1 MNNDKEE
8 NMTSDM
14 TLEGWINDKCSN
26 WRDHYESNYQ
36 QQHDEFYRIWR
47 GIWDKSDSM
56 RESERSRL
64 ICPATQQAVESSV
77 AEIEEATFG
86 RGKFFDI
93 KDDFQDSNSADIAII
108 RNQLEE
114 DMHFAKARSSIAEC
128 LLNAAIFGTGIGEL
142 ILDEVVELKTAS
154 QDQPEVG
161 LTAVGVEK
169 RERVLVRVDPIMPQN
184 FLIDPLATNIDDA
197 LGVAIDK
204 MVPMHSVEQGID
216 SGIYRDVEI
225 ESMASES
232 ELEDA
237 SKINMSDTGD
247 MVRLTKYYGL
257 VPTYL
262 LEGED
267 KDGEEILD
275 LPSETEMS
283 YPGLEE
289 EGEELGEEETS
300 STYTEVIVVIAN
312 GDTVLKVERNPYM
325 KKDRPVVAFAWD
337 TVPFKFWGRGICEK
351 AYNSQKA
358 LDTEMRARID
368 ALALTVHPMMGV
380 DASRMPRGAKLE
392 VRPGK
397 TILTN
402 GNPREIL
409 NPMHFGQL
417 DQVTFTQAA
426 QLQTMV
432 QQATGAIDSAGIPGS
447 INGTST
453 AAGISMG
460 LGAIIKRHKR
470 TLINFQES
478 FLIPFVEKAACR
490 YMQFEPELYPAK
502 DYKFVAS
509 SSLGIIAREYEVTQL
524 VQLLQTMSPESPMY
538 PMLVESIVDNMGL
551 ANREEIIMQ
560 LQNVNKPNPEEQQM
574 QQMQQQMAMEQAK
587 SSIENLK
594 AQTAEIVTR
603 IEQNRVETQLLP
615 IEQETKRM
623 AALAKSVGMDEF
635 EKLVKYAELELKEK
649 ELDVK
654 EKITDSQAKMAADN
668 NA

>member
-1 MNNDKEE
+1 MNNDNEMYTK
-8 NMTSDM
+8 MSLKD
-14 TLEGWINDKCSN
+14 WIIDKCMM
-26 WRDHYESNYQ
+26 WRDHYQSNYQ
-36 QQHDEFYRIWR
+36 EKHDEYYRIWR

-64 ICPATQQAVESSV
+64 ISPATQQAVESAV

-93 KDDFQDSNSADIAII
+93 KDDFQDNNPADVAII

-128 LLNAAIFGTGIGEL
+128 LLNSAIFGNGIGEL
-142 ILDEVVELKTAS
+142 ILDEMTELKTTS
-154 QDQPEVG
+154 QPQPEMG

-169 RERVLVRVDPIMPQN
+169 RERVIVRIDPIMPQN
-184 FLIDPLATNIDDA
+184 FLIDPLATNVDDA
-197 LGVAIDK
+197 LGVAIEK
-204 MVPMHSVEQGID
+204 MVSMHSIQQGID

-225 ESMASES
+225 ESIASDS
-232 ELEDA
+232 DLEDA
-237 SKINMSDTGD
+237 SKVTMLDTQD
-247 MVRLTKYYGL
+247 MIKLTKYYGL
-257 VPTYL
+257 VPT
-262 LEGED
+262 
-267 KDGEEILD
+267 D
-275 LPSETEMS
+275 L
-283 YPGLEE
+283 LEE
-289 EGEELGEEETS
+289 EDMPEDDESEVVEFPTMIEDEEGNKT
-300 STYTEVIVVIAN
+300 TYTEAIVVIAN
-312 GDTVLKVERNPYM
+312 DDTVLKVERNPYM
-325 KKDRPVVAFAWD
+325 KKDRPVIAFSWD

-368 ALALTVHPMMGV
+368 ALALTVHPMMGI
-380 DASRMPRGAKLE
+380 DASRMPRGAKLD

-402 GNPREIL
+402 GNPREVL
-409 NPMHFGQL
+409 TPMNFGQL
-417 DQVTFTQAA
+417 DQVTFSQAS
-426 QLQTMV
+426 QLQTMI

-447 INGTST
+447 INGEST

-470 TLINFQES
+470 TLINFQEN
-478 FLIPFVEKAACR
+478 FLIPLVEKAACR

-551 ANREEIIMQ
+551 ANREAIIAQ
-560 LQNVNKPNPEEQQM
+560 LRQVNKPNPEQQQM
-574 QQMQQQMAMEQAK
+574 QQMQQQMAIEQSK

-594 AQTAEIVTR
+594 AQTAEIVSR
-603 IEQNRVETQLLP
+603 IQQNNVETQLLP
-615 IEQETKRM
+615 IEEETKRI
-623 AALAKSVGMDEF
+623 AALAKSVGLDEF
-635 EKLVKYAELELKEK
+635 ERLVKYAELELKEK

-654 EKITDSQAKMAADN
+654 EKISESQVKMASDN
-668 NA
+668 NS

>member
-1 MNNDKEE
+1 MNNE
-8 NMTSDM
+8 NEMYTKMSLKD
-14 TLEGWINDKCSN
+14 WIGDKCMM
-26 WRDHYESNYQ
+26 WRDHYQTNYQ
-36 QQHDEFYRIWR
+36 EIHDEYYRIWR

-56 RESERSRL
+56 RDSERSKL
-64 ICPATQQAVESSV
+64 ISPATQQAVESAV

-93 KDDFQDSNSADIAII
+93 KDDFQDNNPADIAII

-128 LLNAAIFGTGIGEL
+128 LLNSAIFGNGIGEL
-142 ILDEVVELKTAS
+142 ILDEVTELKTAS
-154 QDQPEVG
+154 QPQPEMG

-169 RERVLVRVDPIMPQN
+169 RERVLVKIDPIMPQN
-184 FLIDPLATNIDDA
+184 FLIDPLATNVDDA
-197 LGVAIDK
+197 LGVAIEK
-204 MVPMHSVEQGID
+204 MVSMHSIQQSID

-225 ESMASES
+225 ESVASDS
-232 ELEDA
+232 NLEDA
-237 SKINMSDTGD
+237 SKIAMSDTQD
-247 MVRLTKYYGL
+247 MVKLTKYYGL
-257 VPTYL
+257 VPTDL
-262 LEGED
+262 LEDED
-267 KDGEEILD
+267 MPEDDE
-275 LPSETEMS
+275 SEVVEFPTMMED
-283 YPGLEE
+283 E
-289 EGEELGEEETS
+289 EGVKTS
-300 STYTEVIVVIAN
+300 YTEAIVVIAN
-312 GDTVLKVERNPYM
+312 DDTVLKVERNPYM
-325 KKDRPVVAFAWD
+325 KKDRPIIAFSWD

-368 ALALTVHPMMGV
+368 ALALTVHPMMGI

-409 NPMHFGQL
+409 NPMSFGQL
-417 DQVTFTQAA
+417 DQVTFAQAQ

-432 QQATGAIDSAGIPGS
+432 QQSTGAIDSAGIPGS
-447 INGTST
+447 INGEAT

-470 TLINFQES
+470 TLINFQEN

-551 ANREEIIMQ
+551 ANREAIIAQ
-560 LQNVNKPNPEEQQM
+560 LRQVNQPNPEQQQM
-574 QQMQQQMAMEQAK
+574 QQMQQQMAIEQAK

-594 AQTAEIVTR
+594 AQTAEIVSR
-603 IEQNRVETQLLP
+603 IQQNNVETQLLP
-615 IEQETKRM
+615 IEEETKRI
-623 AALAKSVGMDEF
+623 AALAKSVGLDEF
-635 EKLVKYAELELKEK
+635 ERLVKYAELELKEK

-654 EKITDSQAKMAADN
+654 EKISESQVKMASDN
-668 NA
+668 NS

>member
-1 MNNDKEE
+1 MNNE
-8 NMTSDM
+8 NEMYTKMSLKD
-14 TLEGWINDKCSN
+14 WIGDKCMM
-26 WRDHYESNYQ
+26 WRDHYQSNYQ
-36 QQHDEFYRIWR
+36 ETHDEYYRIWR

-56 RESERSRL
+56 RDSERSKL
-64 ICPATQQAVESSV
+64 ISPATQQAVESAV

-93 KDDFQDSNSADIAII
+93 KDDFQDNNPADVAII

-128 LLNAAIFGTGIGEL
+128 LLNSAIFGNGIGEL
-142 ILDEVVELKTAS
+142 ILDEVTELKTAS
-154 QDQPEVG
+154 QPQPEMG

-169 RERVLVRVDPIMPQN
+169 RERVLIKIDPIMPQN
-184 FLIDPLATNIDDA
+184 FLIDPLATNVDDA
-197 LGVAIDK
+197 LGVAIEK
-204 MVPMHSVEQGID
+204 MVPMHSVQQGID

-225 ESMASES
+225 ESIASDS
-232 ELEDA
+232 NLEDA
-237 SKINMSDTGD
+237 SKITMSDTQD
-247 MVRLTKYYGL
+247 MVKLTKYYGL
-257 VPTYL
+257 VPTDL
-262 LEGED
+262 LEDED
-267 KDGEEILD
+267 M
-275 LPSETEMS
+275 TEDDESKVVDFPTMMDD
-283 YPGLEE
+283 E
-289 EGEELGEEETS
+289 EGVKTS
-300 STYTEVIVVIAN
+300 YTEAIVVIAN
-312 GDTVLKVERNPYM
+312 DDTVLKVERNPYM
-325 KKDRPVVAFAWD
+325 KKDRPIIAFSWD

-409 NPMHFGQL
+409 NPMSFGQL
-417 DQVTFTQAA
+417 DQVTFAQAQ

-432 QQATGAIDSAGIPGS
+432 QQSTGAIDSAGIPGS
-447 INGTST
+447 INGEAT

-470 TLINFQES
+470 TLINFQEN

-524 VQLLQTMSPESPMY
+524 VQLLQTMSPDSPMY

-551 ANREEIIMQ
+551 ANREAIIQQ
-560 LQNVNKPNPEEQQM
+560 LQDVNKPNPEEQQM

-594 AQTAEIVTR
+594 AQTAEIISR
-603 IEQNRVETQLLP
+603 IQQNNVETQLLP
-615 IEQETKRM
+615 IEEETKRI
-623 AALAKSVGMDEF
+623 AALAKSVGLDEF

-654 EKITDSQAKMAADN
+654 EKISESQVKMASDN
-668 NA
+668 NS

>member
-1 MNNDKEE
+1 MNNE
-8 NMTSDM
+8 NEMYTKISLKD
-14 TLEGWINDKCSN
+14 WISDKCMM
-26 WRDHYESNYQ
+26 WRDHYQSNYQ
-36 QQHDEFYRIWR
+36 ETHDEYYRIWR

-56 RESERSRL
+56 RDSERSKL
-64 ICPATQQAVESSV
+64 ISPATQQAVESAV

-93 KDDFQDSNSADIAII
+93 KDDFQDNNPADVAII

-114 DMHFAKARSSIAEC
+114 DMNFSKARSSIAEC
-128 LLNAAIFGTGIGEL
+128 LLNSAIFGTGIGEL
-142 ILDEVVELKTAS
+142 ILDEVTELKTAS
-154 QDQPEVG
+154 QPQPEMG

-169 RERVLVRVDPIMPQN
+169 RERVLVKIDPIMPQN
-184 FLIDPLATNIDDA
+184 FLIDPLATNVDDA
-197 LGVAIDK
+197 LGVAIEK
-204 MVPMHSVEQGID
+204 MVSMHSIQQGID

-225 ESMASES
+225 ESVASDS
-232 ELEDA
+232 NLEDA
-237 SKINMSDTGD
+237 SKITMSDTQD
-247 MVRLTKYYGL
+247 MVKLTKYYGL
-257 VPTYL
+257 VPTDL
-262 LEGED
+262 LEDED
-267 KDGEEILD
+267 MLEDDE
-275 LPSETEMS
+275 SEVVDFPTMVDD
-283 YPGLEE
+283 E
-289 EGEELGEEETS
+289 EGVKTS
-300 STYTEVIVVIAN
+300 YTEAIVVIAN
-312 GDTVLKVERNPYM
+312 DDTVLKVERNPYM
-325 KKDRPVVAFAWD
+325 KKDRPIIAFSWD

-368 ALALTVHPMMGV
+368 ALALTVHPMMGI

-409 NPMHFGQL
+409 NPMSFGQL
-417 DQVTFTQAA
+417 DQVTFAQAQ

-432 QQATGAIDSAGIPGS
+432 QQSTGAIDSAGIPGS
-447 INGTST
+447 INGEAT

-470 TLINFQES
+470 TLINFQEN

-524 VQLLQTMSPESPMY
+524 VQLLQTMSPDSPMY

-551 ANREEIIMQ
+551 ANREAIIQQ

-594 AQTAEIVTR
+594 AQTAEIVSR
-603 IEQNRVETQLLP
+603 IQQNNVETQLLP
-615 IEQETKRM
+615 IEEETKRI
-623 AALAKSVGMDEF
+623 AALAKSVGLDEF
-635 EKLVKYAELELKEK
+635 ERLVKYAELELKEK

-654 EKITDSQAKMAADN
+654 EKISESQVKMASDN
-668 NA
+668 NS

>member
-1 MNNDKEE
+1 MNNDNEMYTK
-8 NMTSDM
+8 MSLKD
-14 TLEGWINDKCSN
+14 WISDKCMM
-26 WRDHYESNYQ
+26 WRDHYQSNYQ
-36 QQHDEFYRIWR
+36 EKHDEYYRIWR

-64 ICPATQQAVESSV
+64 ISPATQQAVESAV

-93 KDDFQDSNSADIAII
+93 KDDFQDNNPADVAII

-128 LLNAAIFGTGIGEL
+128 LLNSAIFGNGIGEL
-142 ILDEVVELKTAS
+142 ILDEMTELKTTS
-154 QDQPEVG
+154 QPQPEMG

-169 RERVLVRVDPIMPQN
+169 RERVIVRIDPIMPQN
-184 FLIDPLATNIDDA
+184 FLIDPLATNVDDA
-197 LGVAIDK
+197 LGVAIEK
-204 MVPMHSVEQGID
+204 MVSMHSIQQGID

-225 ESMASES
+225 ESIASDS
-232 ELEDA
+232 DLEDA
-237 SKINMSDTGD
+237 SKVTMLDTQD
-247 MVRLTKYYGL
+247 MIKLTKYYGL
-257 VPTYL
+257 VPT
-262 LEGED
+262 
-267 KDGEEILD
+267 D
-275 LPSETEMS
+275 L
-283 YPGLEE
+283 LEE
-289 EGEELGEEETS
+289 EDMPEDDESEVVEFPTMIEDEEGNKT
-300 STYTEVIVVIAN
+300 TYTEAIVVIAN
-312 GDTVLKVERNPYM
+312 DDTVLKVERNPYM
-325 KKDRPVVAFAWD
+325 KKDRPVIAFSWD

-368 ALALTVHPMMGV
+368 ALALTVHPMMGI
-380 DASRMPRGAKLE
+380 DASRMPRGAKLD

-402 GNPREIL
+402 GNPREVL
-409 NPMHFGQL
+409 TPMNFGQL
-417 DQVTFTQAA
+417 DQVTFSQAS
-426 QLQTMV
+426 QLQTMI

-447 INGTST
+447 INGEST

-470 TLINFQES
+470 TLINFQEN
-478 FLIPFVEKAACR
+478 FLIPLVEKAACR

-551 ANREEIIMQ
+551 ANREAIIAQ
-560 LQNVNKPNPEEQQM
+560 LRQVNKPNPEQQQM
-574 QQMQQQMAMEQAK
+574 QQMQQQMAIEQAK

-594 AQTAEIVTR
+594 AQTAEIVSR
-603 IEQNRVETQLLP
+603 IQQNNVETQLLP
-615 IEQETKRM
+615 IEEETKRI
-623 AALAKSVGMDEF
+623 AALAKSVGLDEF
-635 EKLVKYAELELKEK
+635 ERLVKYAELELKEK

-654 EKITDSQAKMAADN
+654 EKISESQVKMASDN
-668 NA
+668 NS